1 MQQLLTILLYSLLF
15 LAANVA
21 MGRFALLAVAPENML
36 DILFGWQSMLNKMWE
51 SKNKIVK
58 LLEKMLGGCNM
69 CLLHM
74 VSIVSYIMYYIA
86 STKIG
91 HVWVTDY
98 VTGSIWKVVIN
109 IIWYIVF
116 VSIAWFISV
125 KININEK
132 AKEA

>member
-1 MQQLLTILLYSLLF
+1 MLTILLYSLLF

-36 DILFGWQSMLNKMWE
+36 DILFGWQNMLNRMWS
-51 SKNKIVK
+51 SKNKLVK

-74 VSIVSYIMYYIA
+74 VSIMSYIMYAVCLNIV
-86 STKIG
+86 G
-91 HVWVTDY
+91 HAWITDY
-98 VTGSIWKVVIN
+98 VSGSVWKVVIN

-116 VSIAWFISV
+116 VSIGWFISV
-125 KININEK
+125 KINIHEK
-132 AKEA
+132 A